1 MPKWA
6 AVSSLRRAWATY
18 KYRFVPWI
26 ALNLNDKTA
35 VRVSER
41 DNVCQEELAGR
52 LERSLLV
59 LHQYSSLREDLALYD
74 SLHATN
80 QANLLKAT
88 GFCVAR
94 RQSSIPGAGTGVFI
108 QRGVA
113 KKGKLQRQDS
123 DPLSSIFQF
132 LYFKP
137 KPKLWDAHRL
147 ALFGLMPLKKMLSFK
162 VA

>member
-1 MPKWA
+1 MFQSYDAMPKWA

-59 LHQYSSLREDLALYD
+59 LHQY
-74 SLHATN
+74 
-80 QANLLKAT
+80 
-88 GFCVAR
+88 
-94 RQSSIPGAGTGVFI
+94 
-108 QRGVA
+108 
-113 KKGKLQRQDS
+113 
-123 DPLSSIFQF
+123 
-132 LYFKP
+132 
-137 KPKLWDAHRL
+137 
-147 ALFGLMPLKKMLSFK
+147 
-162 VA
+162 